1 MINKLIFAT
10 NNPNKLEEVQKMLGS
25 RYQIISMAEA
35 GIDEDIPENEA
46 TLEGNA
52 QVKSDYIYQKL
63 KLPVIADDTGLEV
76 DYLNGAPGVHSARY
90 AGADKDPEANM
101 RKLLSALTL
110 IKNRKAQFRTVICL
124 RANEQTHYFEGV
136 VHGSI
141 LQEKQ
146 GAAGFGYDPIFKP
159 DGFQL
164 SFAQMPM
171 QVKNRISHRGLA
183 IHKLAAFLLRNKF

>member
-25 RYQIISMAEA
+25 RYQIVSMAEA

-52 QVKSDYIYQKL
+52 LAKADYIYQKL

-76 DYLNGAPGVHSARY
+76 DYLNGAPGVHSARF

-171 QVKNRISHRGLA
+171 QVKNRISHRGRA
-183 IHKLAAFLLRNKF
+183 IHKLTAFLLRNKF

>member
-52 QVKSDYIYQKL
+52 RVKADYIYQKL

-90 AGADKDPEANM
+90 AGVDKDPEANM

-171 QVKNRISHRGLA
+171 QVKNRISHRGRA